1 MAQIIH
7 DIDVP
12 NSGNGDELRTAFGN
26 QNAMNTELYTT
37 KVDKV
42 TGKSLST
49 NDFTN
54 DEKAKLAGIEAGAQV
69 NVPINFNDLVD
80 APEQLF
86 ASVGYFDH
94 NDLETHTT
102 PISFTSGVL
111 TKLTN
116 DTLGAFTDLS
126 KAPYGVT
133 NVWDDGLN
141 QFDFSQMDVG
151 DTIDLRIDLD
161 VTTTGTNKTLKMFI
175 KFGIGTPSEFMK
187 FIDAVEFKT
196 AVTNENVTANI
207 PFYLGSED
215 IKNAPAELY
224 VLADTSGSLKVNGWY
239 TRIIRKSINIVDVRP
254 YKIYSAIITQVGTD
268 SPTATI
274 LEDTFDDVLIFSYVS
289 EGVYEIA
296 NSEITS
302 NCFVTISNK
311 YSEFS
316 SGANPINIVSADALT
331 GKVQIVTMSDGLKS
345 NNILYK
351 AALEIRLYN

>member
-26 QNAMNTELYTT
+26 QNTMNTELYTT

-42 TGKSLST
+42 TGKALST

-94 NDLETHTT
+94 NDLATHTT
-102 PISFTSGVL
+102 PISFTSGPLV
-111 TKLTN
+111 KLTN
-116 DTLGAFTDLS
+116 DTLGAYTDLS

-133 NVWDDGLN
+133 DVWDSSTN
-141 QFDFSQMDVG
+141 YFDFSQMDVG
-151 DTIDLRIDLD
+151 DTIDLRVDLD

-175 KFGIGTPSEFMK
+175 KFGIGTPSAFLK
-187 FIDAVEFKT
+187 FIDSFEFKT
-196 AVTNENVTANI
+196 SVTNENVTANI

-224 VLADTSGSLKVNGWY
+224 ILADTSGSLKVNGWY

-254 YKIYSAIITQVGTD
+254 YKIYSAIITQIGTD
-268 SPTATI
+268 APTATV
-274 LEDTFDDVLIFSYVS
+274 LENSFDDVFTISYVS
-289 EGVYEIA
+289 QGIYNIT
-296 NSEITS
+296 NSEITE
-302 NCFVTISNK
+302 NCFTTINNI
-311 YSEFS
+311 YYDFS
-316 SGANPINIVSADALT
+316 AGVNPIKTASLQPLNGSA
-331 GKVQIVTMSDGLKS
+331 QIVTMSDGVLS
-345 NNILYK
+345 NNVLY
-351 AALEIRLYN
+351 ASIEIRLYN